1 MFGNSKIEIVDTYAE
16 VFEGIFCRAIITADD
31 KQTLRSAAYDVTATP
46 SAVIGR
52 IEGGI
57 EKWLSEEETPDNRKG
72 ALVQWWMGV
81 KANKPL
87 SDQLKK
93 FESELSFRIR
103 QDVLVKPFTAIFDAL
118 SNPEGKFDMMERV
131 GHCGDGYEWVE
142 KRYGREIIVVPLMTP
157 DFIIERYLGYSH
169 GISGANFWILC
180 KTKEAVLEAGQKAL
194 DAVQTVPGAIT
205 TFDIC
210 SAGSKPETKYPLI
223 GPTTNHE
230 WCPSLKQTLGKDS
243 KVPEGVG
250 YIPELVISAINMDAA
265 KAAMKA
271 GIEAALSVKG
281 VVSISAGNYDGKL
294 GKYKIFLRELFP

>member
-1 MFGNSKIEIVDTYAE
+1 MIISNIKIEDTYAE
-16 VFEGIFCRAIITADD
+16 AFEGVFCRAIITADD
-31 KQTLRSAAYDVTATP
+31 ERTLRSAAHDVTATP

-52 IEGGI
+52 IEGGL
-57 EKWLSEEETPDNRKG
+57 EKWLSEDETPAKRKG

-87 SDQLKK
+87 SDQLAK
-93 FESELSFRIR
+93 FEAELSFRIR

-118 SNPEGKFDMMERV
+118 PDSEGKFDMMERV
-131 GHCGDGYEWVE
+131 GHCGDGYEWTE
-142 KRYGREIIVVPLMTP
+142 TRYGREIIVVPIMVP
-157 DFIIERYLGYSH
+157 DFIIERYLGYKH

-180 KTKEAVLEAGQKAL
+180 ETKEAVLEAGQKAL
-194 DAVQTVPGAIT
+194 DAIQTVKGAIT

-210 SAGSKPETKYPLI
+210 SAGSKPETKFPLI

-230 WCPSLKQTLGKDS
+230 WCPSLKQRLGKAS
-243 KVPEGVG
+243 KVPDGVN
-250 YIPELVISAINMDAA
+250 YIPELVISGMDMNAV
-265 KAAMKA
+265 KAAMKI
-271 GIEAALSVKG
+271 GIEAAMTVKG